1 MENELYEDKK
11 NNKFLGSLFIVFFAP
26 KDEYNDEICKIENFV
41 KKNRDVEALSK
52 YLGLIFDTG
61 IIFEEEKKDF
71 LKIAKIILGLD

>member
-1 MENELYEDKK
+1 MNIEKIINSRDPY
-11 NNKFLGSLFIVFFAP
+11 SLFSFAP

>member
-1 MENELYEDKK
+1 MDIEKIINSWDPY
-11 NNKFLGSLFIVFFAP
+11 SLFPFAP
-26 KDEYNDEICKIENFV
+26 KDEYSEEISKIEDFI

-71 LKIAKIILGLD
+71 LKIAKKILGLD

>member
-1 MENELYEDKK
+1 MDIEKIINSWDPY
-11 NNKFLGSLFIVFFAP
+11 SLFPFAP
-26 KDEYNDEICKIENFV
+26 KDEYSTEISKIEDFI
-41 KKNRDVEALSK
+41 KKNHDVEALSK